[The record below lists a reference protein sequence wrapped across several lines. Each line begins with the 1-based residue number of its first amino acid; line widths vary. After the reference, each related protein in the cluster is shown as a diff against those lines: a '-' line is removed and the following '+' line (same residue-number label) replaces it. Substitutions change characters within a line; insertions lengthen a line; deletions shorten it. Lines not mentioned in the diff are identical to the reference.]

1 MAQPIPPVNPRS
13 PDYGG
18 VADDLVAPATVPAS
32 SFTAPASSP
41 YQADDDQ
48 TSGAQSTVEATKD
61 QASQVSQSAAGAGQ
75 HVAQVAKEQLG
86 TVAGEAGRQ
95 TRDLLSQG
103 RTELTD
109 QAGQQKQRVT
119 SGLQTL
125 SSELHSMTQHDG
137 AEGMATDLARQGA
150 EKVGEL
156 ASWLESRE
164 PGQLVDEVKSFARRR
179 PGTFLLLA
187 AGLGLAAGRL
197 TRGVTS
203 SGDQSGGGTSAV
215 SAPAGRPRTTVP
227 PAPVAS
233 ATTEVLPS
241 ETLFAE
247 GLPTGLSAGTQAL
260 GQQPP
265 DGFDELS
272 AGRLP

>member
-1 MAQPIPPVNPRS
+1 MAQPIPPVNPTS

-18 VADDLVAPATVPAS
+18 VADDFVVPATI
-32 SFTAPASSP
+32 PASSP
-41 YQADDDQ
+41 YQTVGDDQ
-48 TSGAQSTVEATKD
+48 TSGGQSTVEATKD
-61 QASQVSQSAAGAGQ
+61 QAGQVSQSAADAGQ

-95 TRDLLSQG
+95 TKDLLAQG

-125 SSELHSMTQHDG
+125 SSELHSMAQHDG

-150 EKVGEL
+150 QKVSEL
-156 ASWLESRE
+156 ATWLESRE

-203 SGDQSGGGTSAV
+203 SADQSGAGSA
-215 SAPAGRPRTTVP
+215 SSSTAGWPAATVP
-227 PAPVAS
+227 PAPVTS
-233 ATTEVLPS
+233 APTAVLPS
-241 ETLFAE
+241 ETLFGE
-247 GLPTGLSAGTQAL
+247 GLTTTDVSDGRSTVGPL
-260 GQQPP
+260 PP
-265 DGFDELS
+265 DGFDDLS
-272 AGRLP
+272 GRLP